1 LTYDDASPNREK
13 ALQRLL
19 TLKRTADGFEIAEQ
33 DLKLRGPGEVLGNKQ
48 TGHDGFRL
56 VDLGK
61 HEEMLDEAYTLARAH
76 AAVCVRGEEEGGEE
90 AVRVARALKKEGVET
105 LLRFFRSGSGEEE
118 VPIKAVR
125 ATRSSSS
132 SSSVSASSSSSMS
145 VSASAAASGWINASP
160 PAAAATA
167 ATATKNKAPA
177 KARSSS
183 SSSST
188 TSSSS
193 SYLPGWNIITY
204 GDRYEICTPPPSL
217 DDDDELELAEAL
229 DATSLSS
236 SSELSRLSTRFS
248 TDDQPIPRIEI
259 DLEEEDVTYII
270 FDTETTGLKAESD
283 RIIQLAAKVLT
294 PAAWG
299 GKEGRE
305 AGLAAQAGREA
316 GGELEDG
323 LIFDRYVDPGFWIP
337 AKITEITGISN
348 ESLFRARARRSEEV
362 WPDFVRWVNA
372 VRGGKPVVL
381 VAHNAGF
388 DHKFVMFDLKRG
400 GWDERMFREETHIL
414 GMMDTLPVFRSEE
427 LWSRRKGDG
436 LLGKPTNYKQGTLY
450 RYLLGEELQNAHSAK
465 GDVLGLEALLSH
477 PSVCRKWRGVGS
489 ASVLEMGGWS
499 DETEGGR
506 EGGSSR
512 GGGGG
517 GGFAAAAAAAGS
529 GGAAAAAA
537 SSASRGAGKTL
548 VTRRATEEDGRR
560 AS

>member
-1 LTYDDASPNREK
+1 
-13 ALQRLL
+13 
-19 TLKRTADGFEIAEQ
+19 
-33 DLKLRGPGEVLGNKQ
+33 
-48 TGHDGFRL
+48 
-56 VDLGK
+56 
-61 HEEMLDEAYTLARAH
+61 M
-76 AAVCVRGEEEGGEE
+76 
-90 AVRVARALKKEGVET
+90 
-105 LLRFFRSGSGEEE
+105 
-118 VPIKAVR
+118 
-125 ATRSSSS
+125 
-132 SSSVSASSSSSMS
+132 
-145 VSASAAASGWINASP
+145 
-160 PAAAATA
+160 
-167 ATATKNKAPA
+167 
-177 KARSSS
+177 
-183 SSSST
+183 
-188 TSSSS
+188 
-193 SYLPGWNIITY
+193 
-204 GDRYEICTPPPSL
+204 
-217 DDDDELELAEAL
+217 
-229 DATSLSS
+229 
-236 SSELSRLSTRFS
+236 
-248 TDDQPIPRIEI
+248 EI
-259 DLEEEDVTYII
+259 DLEREDVTYII

-299 GKEGRE
+299 GEEGRE

-337 AKITEITGISN
+337 AKITQITGISN
-348 ESLFRARARRSEEV
+348 ELLFRARARRFEEV

-436 LLGKPTNYKQGTLY
+436 LLGKPNNYRQGTLY

-477 PSVCRKWRGVGS
+477 PLVCRKWRGVGS
-489 ASVLEMGGWS
+489 ASVLEMGGW
-499 DETEGGR
+499 EGVR
-506 EGGSSR
+506 EGNGG

-517 GGFAAAAAAAGS
+517 GGFAAAAVAGGG
-529 GGAAAAAA
+529 GGAAA
-537 SSASRGAGKTL
+537 ASRGAGKTL